1 MINSIIE
8 ESVVHIIDSLKLKPS
23 TAVDGILNKLLK
35 FINCSIAKPL
45 TLITNQMLSIGI
57 FPDLVKK
64 YF

>member
-8 ESVVHIIDSLKLKPS
+8 ESVVHIIDSVKLKPS

-45 TLITNQMLSIGI
+45 TIITYQMLSIGI